1 MFLPTLRYKQ
11 PQYVSLFI
19 YLQMNNQF
27 EMESLNSAYQS
38 TTLFMDSI
46 PKKERKKYG
55 QFFTPQKTAEF
66 MASLFSIDLDKSEL
80 RLLDAGSGTGL
91 LTVALVERIRE
102 NGYQGKINAVCFEN
116 DLNVL
121 PTLKG
126 NLERLQRELGVDYEI
141 HSENYLTSQNFIQK
155 DFYKDELKPFDLIIG
170 NPPYL
175 KISKDASE
183 AKGMTEICH
192 GAPNLYFLF
201 WAMGIHNLNP
211 EGELVYII
219 PRSWTSGA
227 YFERFRKFLFKH
239 CVITNIHLFRSRD
252 KVFDGES
259 VLQETMIIKV
269 KKTNKQPQRI
279 KISSSKTSDF
289 KDIRYFEVDY
299 NTVVSENQ
307 FVFLVTN
314 KEEAQILSRV
324 NSQTNTLETDNLRMR
339 TGLIVDFRTREVLSN
354 NEVNGAYPLFYSH
367 HIKDGRISWPDGKEA
382 EYIVTD
388 NNGYLQENADYLF
401 VKRFTSKE
409 EKRRLQCGI
418 YLKEEFNQYKYIST
432 QNKINFIKCDTPELA
447 YGLYVLLNSTLY
459 DSYYRILN
467 GSTQVNSTEINL
479 MPVPSKEA
487 IKQMG
492 KELIGLELTEQNC
505 DNIIDRWIK

>member
-1 MFLPTLRYKQ
+1 
-11 PQYVSLFI
+11 
-19 YLQMNNQF
+19 MNRKL
-27 EMESLNSAYQS
+27 EMDLLNTAYQ
-38 TTLFMDSI
+38 TTSAFMDSI

-66 MASLFSIDLDKSEL
+66 MASLFSTDFSKHDEL
-80 RLLDAGSGTGL
+80 RLLDAGAGTGL
-91 LTVALVERIRE
+91 LTVALVERIRSC
-102 NGYQGKINAVCFEN
+102 GYQGNITTICYEN

-121 PTLKG
+121 PVLRE
-126 NLERLQRELGVDYEI
+126 NLERLGKKSNVTYEI
-141 HSENYLTSQNFIQK
+141 HTDNYLTSQSFVQK
-155 DFYKDELKPFDLIIG
+155 GLYKKELRPFDLVIG

-175 KISKDASE
+175 KISKDTPE
-183 AKGMTEICH
+183 AKAMAEICH

-201 WAMGIHNLNP
+201 WAMGIHNLKRG
-211 EGELVYII
+211 GELVYII

-227 YFERFRKFLFKH
+227 YFERFRRFLFRY

-269 KKTNKQPQRI
+269 KKTDFPPQYI
-279 KISSSKTSDF
+279 NISSSTTSDF
-289 KDIRYFEVDY
+289 HDINSIDIDY
-299 NTVVSENQ
+299 DTVVSPNQ
-307 FVFLVTN
+307 FVFPVTSI
-314 KEEAQILSRV
+314 EEAQILSRV
-324 NSQTNTLETDNLRMR
+324 NRQTNTLEKDNLRMR
-339 TGLIVDFRTREVLSN
+339 TGLIVDFRTRDVLRDDEVS
-354 NEVNGAYPLFYSH
+354 GACPLFYSH
-367 HIKDGRISWPDGKEA
+367 HIKNGRIHWPVGKEA

-388 NNGYLQENADYLF
+388 NDGYLQENSDYLF

-418 YLKEEFNQYKYIST
+418 YLKKEFSQYKYIST
-432 QNKINFIKCDTPELA
+432 QNKINFIKCDSPELA

-487 IKQMG
+487 ISQMG
-492 KELIGLELTEQNC
+492 KELIGMDLSEKNC